1 MLYRDHPDDTGQ
13 AYAAPPNFSVSPA
26 PIPTRSE
33 ANARLGVVGKALAD
47 AVASGDVE
55 AIDRRAMQMILALQG
70 WRIARPDPHS
80 VTFLEMR
87 YLLEE
92 HDHVALQQR
101 IAGVE

>member
-1 MLYRDHPDDTGQ
+1 MLYSQ
-13 AYAAPPNFSVSPA
+13 EISPPGNFTA
-26 PIPTRSE
+26 EARPIPTRTE
-33 ANARLGVVGKALAD
+33 ANARLGVVGKTLAD

-55 AIDRRAMQMILALQG
+55 KIDRAALQMIVELQG